1 MNKEKDNRS
10 LSQGFVALFV
20 LHFLSSGPLESMQIR
35 ATFKLLS

>member
-20 LHFLSSGPLESMQIR
+20 LHFLTSGLLESMQIR